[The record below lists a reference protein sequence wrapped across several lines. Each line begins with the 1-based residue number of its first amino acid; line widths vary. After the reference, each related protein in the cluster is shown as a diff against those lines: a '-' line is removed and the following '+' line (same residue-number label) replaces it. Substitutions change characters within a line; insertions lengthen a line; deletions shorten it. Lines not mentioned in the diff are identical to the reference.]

1 MRFPLRLGVGFAF
14 LVLTLTTMGC
24 RRDQVVPPDANADAR
39 TLLDGGFFCQRFDTV
54 DCLANEVFA
63 RCIPDGEF
71 LQPEYVDC
79 RAMGMICRPMGC
91 GVCNPGARECIN
103 EQPATCNDEGTAW
116 VPGEACDLEGGEVCR
131 TGQCA
136 NVCELAAADR
146 SYVGCE
152 FFAVDLDNAAI
163 GAGRDASAQ
172 QYAVVVSNPGFY
184 PAEVTV
190 EVDTAVVGDEAAPR
204 RIQRVMVPGGDL
216 EILRLPRREV
226 DGSSSLAICTEETDE
241 VCAPNESCWCRGG
254 VRPGGTA
261 TDCRCRTT
269 PTGTG
274 FNDGTHSALTS
285 NAYRITSSFP
295 VAAYQFNPLDNV
307 GVFSNDASLLIPA
320 SATGRSY
327 TVVSWPQTIA
337 NSTDPA
343 HDFDRSVTDEDLR
356 AFLTVVGTVRAT
368 TVHVML
374 GDSAGQVIG
383 LEPGVMHGPGDEFD
397 VPLGPF
403 DVLNLETQSFN
414 GDFTG
419 TLLTSNENVA
429 VFTGGEASDAPRFE
443 DLANRRCCADHLE
456 EQLFPDSTLGRSF
469 FIGRTP
475 ARSSALNRAFITTDS
490 VGEFNEPEYVRVVA
504 SAPGITQVE
513 TTLPPPND
521 FYELERY
528 QSVLIE
534 ADRDFQ
540 MTTSLPVAVLQV
552 LASQEATGIQNV
564 YPGGDP
570 SIIAVPPVEQYRS
583 DYVFLTPL
591 YYAFDFVTI
600 IAAANTQIL
609 LDEAPLDPGKCS
621 VSPADGVRRMPGDP
635 PPAWLVYRCQL
646 SFPDV
651 FGLPNVRVEDGDQDD
666 GYHTLRATDSVS
678 LILSGFDRFVSYAYA
693 GGLNLDPI
701 E

>member
-1 MRFPLRLGVGFAF
+1 VLSS
-14 LVLTLTTMGC
+14 LVAC
-24 RRDQVVPPDANADAR
+24 RRDQMIPPDANSDAR
-39 TLLDGGFFCQRFDTV
+39 SFSDAGFFCQRPDTV
-54 DCLANEVFA
+54 DCLANDVFA

-79 RAMGMICRPMGC
+79 RAMGLICRPMGC
-91 GVCNPGARECIN
+91 GVCNPGTRQCIDDR
-103 EQPATCNDEGTAW
+103 PSICNPEGTAW
-116 VPGEACDLEGGEVCR
+116 VPDAVCDLAGGEVCR
-131 TGQCA
+131 SGRCA
-136 NVCELAAADR
+136 NLCDLAAADR

-190 EVDTAVVGDEAAPR
+190 EIDTAAAGETAVPR
-204 RIQRVMVPGGDL
+204 RIQRVTVPGGDL

-226 DGSSSLAICTEETDE
+226 DGSSSLAICTSQPDD
-241 VCAPNESCWCRGG
+241 VCAPNESCWCTGG

-261 TDCRCRTT
+261 TDCRCRTS
-269 PTGTG
+269 PMGSG
-274 FNDGTHSALTS
+274 LNDGTHSALTS
-285 NAYRITSSFP
+285 NAYRITSNVP
-295 VAAYQFNPLDNV
+295 VIAYQFNPLDNV
-307 GVFSNDASLLIPA
+307 GVFSNDASLLLPT
-320 SATGRSY
+320 SATGRTY

-337 NSTDPA
+337 NSDNPA
-343 HDFDRSVTDEDLR
+343 EDFDTSVTDEDLR
-356 AFLTVVGTVRAT
+356 AFLTVVGGTSGT
-368 TVHVML
+368 MLHVAL
-374 GDSAGQVIG
+374 GDGAERVVG
-383 LEPGVMHGPGDEFD
+383 LEPGTFYGPGDEFD

-403 DVLNLETQSFN
+403 EVLNLETQAFN

-419 TLLTSNENVA
+419 TLLTATENVS

-443 DLANRRCCADHLE
+443 DLSNRRCCADHLE
-456 EQLFPDSTLGRSF
+456 EQLFPDSTLGRRF

-504 SAPGITQVE
+504 SARGITQID
-513 TTLPPPND
+513 TTLPPPNA
-521 FYELERY
+521 FFELEQH
-528 QSVLIE
+528 QSVLIA
-534 ADRDFQ
+534 ADRDFEMNASQ
-540 MTTSLPVAVLQV
+540 PVAVLQV

-583 DYVFLTPL
+583 EYVFLTPL

-600 IAAANTQIL
+600 VAAADTLIL
-609 LDEAPLDPGKCS
+609 LDEEPLDPARCS
-621 VSPADGVRRMPGDP
+621 SAPADGIVRMPGEA

-651 FGLPNVRVEDGDQDD
+651 IGLPNVRIEAGDQDD
-666 GYHTLRATDSVS
+666 GYHTLRATDRVS
-678 LILSGFDRFVSYAYA
+678 IVVSGFDRFVSYAYA